1 MRRLVDANVILR
13 YLLGDV
19 PAQAEKA
26 RAEIDRGVYLL
37 DGALAEVVY
46 VLGGIYEMPRGRI
59 ASLLT
64 DLLDE
69 VGSPNVAVGK
79 RALAI
84 FAKKSRLDFIDCYL
98 AACQELGG
106 DEVVTFDKDL
116 IKYLNASASA
126 KRR

>member
-26 RAEIDRGVYLL
+26 RTEIDRGVYLL

-46 VLGGIYEMPRGRI
+46 VLGGIYEMPRDRI

-69 VGSPNVAVGK
+69 VGSSNVAVGK
-79 RALAI
+79 RALTI

-98 AACQELGG
+98 AACKELSG

-116 IKYLNASASA
+116 LKYLNVSASA
-126 KRR
+126 GRH

>member
-26 RAEIDRGVYLL
+26 RMEIDRGVYLL

-46 VLGGIYEMPRGRI
+46 VLGGIYEMPRDRI

-69 VGSPNVAVGK
+69 VGSPNAAVGK
-79 RALAI
+79 RALSI

-126 KRR
+126 GRH